1 MSEFIRE
8 VDEEFRHDQIRTFL
22 NRYKVLIG
30 ALLVLILAGVGGV
43 RAYMS
48 ITQQKAEAAGA
59 RFLDATDLAR
69 NDQAAAL
76 SGLDGLAKDGPAG
89 YRLLARF
96 RAAGLQGKSD
106 ADAGAKAFDA
116 LADDGAIDADLREI
130 ARLRAAML
138 LMDKADAAELHRR
151 LDPLAD
157 ANGTY
162 RNVAREM
169 LAVLALRSGDTEA
182 ARKLL
187 DAILADV
194 TAVPDQRRR
203 ATLYLGLIRSGPV
216 PAVKP

>member
-8 VDEEFRHDQIRTFL
+8 VDEDFRHDQIRNFL
-22 NRYKVLIG
+22 NRYKIFIG
-30 ALLVLILAGVGGV
+30 VVLVLILAGVGGV

-48 ITQQKAEAAGA
+48 IAQQRAEAAGA

-76 SGLDGLAKDGPAG
+76 TGLDGLAKDGPAG

-96 RAAGLQGKSD
+96 RAAGLQGK
-106 ADAGAKAFDA
+106 ADAAAGVKAFDA
-116 LADDGAIDADLREI
+116 LADDGSVDADLREI
-130 ARLRAAML
+130 ARLRAALL
-138 LMDKADAAELHRR
+138 LMDTADTAELHRR

-157 ANGTY
+157 ANAVY

-169 LAVLALRSGDTEA
+169 LAVLALKGGDNDA
-182 ARKLL
+182 ARKQL
-187 DAILADV
+187 DAIMADV

-203 ATLYLGLIRSGPV
+203 ASLYLGLIRSGPV
-216 PAVKP
+216 PATKP